1 MNAFEAVS
9 FFQTDTYTIL
19 FRNPFYCIKDCWA
32 HSRKRGSVPMYSSVT
47 SFLIHMN
54 ASRLF
59 PCQAGLN
66 GPAGLMRKDNLEKGV
81 FGGKTKKKDYEGAQN
96 ENK

>member
-1 MNAFEAVS
+1 
-9 FFQTDTYTIL
+9 
-19 FRNPFYCIKDCWA
+19 
-32 HSRKRGSVPMYSSVT
+32 MYSSVT